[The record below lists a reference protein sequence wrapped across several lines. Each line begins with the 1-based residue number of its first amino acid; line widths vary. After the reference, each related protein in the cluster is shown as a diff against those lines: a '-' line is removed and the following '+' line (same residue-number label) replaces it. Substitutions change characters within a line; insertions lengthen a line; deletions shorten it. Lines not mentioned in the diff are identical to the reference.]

1 MTVLLTLDLFT
12 GNDGGIIIRVLDAK
26 PAISQASCWR
36 LPALQFLQA
45 SNYVKY
51 KQTSYYYMYAYN
63 CNPRGTG
70 WCGAVGCT
78 SDS

>member
-36 LPALQFLQA
+36 LPALQFHCRPTGQQLCKIQA
-45 SNYVKY
+45 DFLLLYV
-51 KQTSYYYMYAYN
+51 
-63 CNPRGTG
+63 RL
-70 WCGAVGCT
+70 
-78 SDS
+78 